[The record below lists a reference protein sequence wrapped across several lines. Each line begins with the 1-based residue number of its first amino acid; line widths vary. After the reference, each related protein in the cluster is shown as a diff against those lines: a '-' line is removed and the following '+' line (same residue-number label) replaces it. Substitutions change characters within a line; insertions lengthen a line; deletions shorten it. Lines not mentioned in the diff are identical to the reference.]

1 MKVFSFSYHIS
12 LYQLSCKS
20 QQHDLGVI
28 TSLDREGSLTFL
40 LNLLYSYFASD
51 LCEG

>member
-1 MKVFSFSYHIS
+1 MKVFSLSYHIS

-20 QQHDLGVI
+20 QHDLGVI